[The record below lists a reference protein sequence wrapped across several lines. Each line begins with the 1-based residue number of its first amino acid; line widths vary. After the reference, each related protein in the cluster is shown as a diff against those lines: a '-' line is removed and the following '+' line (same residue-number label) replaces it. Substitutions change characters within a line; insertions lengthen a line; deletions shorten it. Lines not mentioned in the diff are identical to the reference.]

1 MLDAVAWSVIAL
13 MTIAATARVW
23 HPRPHDADADTGAA
37 GAMALLLGGLCVLRV
52 VIGVLQ

>member
-1 MLDAVAWSVIAL
+1 MLNAVAWSLIGL
-13 MTIAATARVW
+13 MAIAAAYRVW
-23 HPRPHDADADTGAA
+23 RPRLSDTDADTGTA